1 MQRTTV
7 SPHRQDILRR
17 FVLLGTPLTL
27 GILELGHPLLDF
39 MNPIKMLSPIAV
51 WWIILHMLQ
60 IPLFGLMGWALYL
73 LIQDVHSR
81 AATISR
87 YTAGVYIAFAIGYD
101 SAVGLSI
108 SILVSNASILPNTQQ
123 GIIQQAI
130 QQLLSNP
137 AIVLTNLIVLGAGA
151 VAICSAAWALFH
163 AGAPRLPLF
172 ILLGALLAAYSHAM
186 PFGPLGNACFFLAAL
201 WIELVWRRFPSKEKD
216 ALAISDVPQ
225 T

>member
-1 MQRTTV
+1 MQETTV
-7 SPHRQDILRR
+7 SSHRQVLLRR
-17 FVLLGTPLTL
+17 FVLLGTPLAL
-27 GILELGHPLLDF
+27 GILELGHPLLDY
-39 MNPIKMLSPIAV
+39 MNPIKMLSPIAG

-87 YTAGVYIAFAIGYD
+87 YAVGVYIVFAIAYD

-108 SILVSNASILPNTQQ
+108 SILVSNASILPKTQQ

-137 AIVLTNLIVLGAGA
+137 AIVLSNLIVLGAGA
-151 VAICSAAWALFH
+151 VYICSAAWALYH
-163 AGAPRLPLF
+163 AGAPRLPVF
-172 ILLGALLAAYSHAM
+172 ILLGALFAAYSHAT
-186 PFGPLGNACFFLAAL
+186 PFGPLGNASFFLAAL
-201 WIELVWRRFPSKEKD
+201 WIELVWRRFPSREENTR
-216 ALAISDVPQ
+216 AITHVPQ